1 MRLPVH
7 GRFSVLLCL
16 LGLALIGCSKPKS
29 DQTNTTP
36 QPTALTAS
44 TPACAML
51 TNEDIQAVQGETIKS
66 TKPSEKSAAGL
77 SVSQCYFEL
86 PTTVNSIVLT
96 ITRKAEGGRDPSQ
109 SWHDIFH
116 GERRSGI
123 EKEEEGAK
131 EPLKIEG
138 IGDEAFWTGTRIG
151 GALYVLKGNAY
162 LRISVGGAGDQAAK
176 IEKSKTLAEKV
187 LPRL

>member
-1 MRLPVH
+1 MNSAVQRRIGIP
-7 GRFSVLLCL
+7 FCF
-16 LGLALIGCSKPKS
+16 LGLVLFGCSRLKS

-36 QPTALTAS
+36 QPTALPAS
-44 TPACAML
+44 PPACAML

-66 TKPSEKSAAGL
+66 TKPSERSSAGL

-86 PTTVNSIVLT
+86 PTTSNSIVLT
-96 ITRKAEGGRDPSQ
+96 ITRKAGGERDPSQ

-116 GERRSGI
+116 GERHS
-123 EKEEEGAK
+123 EKEEGEEK
-131 EPLKIEG
+131 EPVKIEG
-138 IGDEAFWTGTRIG
+138 IGDEAFWAGTKIG

-176 IEKSKTLAEKV
+176 IEKSKTLAQKV
-187 LPRL
+187 LARL